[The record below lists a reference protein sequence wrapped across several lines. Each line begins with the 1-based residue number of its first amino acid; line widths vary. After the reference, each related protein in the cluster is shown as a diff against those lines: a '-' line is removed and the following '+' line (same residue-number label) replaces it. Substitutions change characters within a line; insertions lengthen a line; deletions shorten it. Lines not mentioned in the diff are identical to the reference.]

1 MGAGVNRAGK
11 MAGALTA
18 QLVAAVLPPRCPGC
32 ATVVEADHRF
42 CASCWGAMRFLDMG
56 ACGGC
61 GEPLVGEEA
70 CLACAPSRPIDSV
83 RAAVA
88 YGEIARALALR
99 LKYGRRMG
107 VAQTMARLMQR
118 HLPNDADLIV
128 PVPLHRW
135 RLWTR
140 GYNQAA
146 LIGAAL
152 SRRSDVAQDAGL
164 LRRTRATPPLR
175 GMNGAERLRAVAG
188 AFALDPRG
196 AGRLRGAHVV
206 LIDDVYTSGA
216 TARGCAAALKQ
227 AGAARVTLLCWARV
241 TRSDEG
247 RD

>member
-1 MGAGVNRAGK
+1 MGAGVNRAGIL
-11 MAGALTA
+11 AGALTA

-42 CASCWGAMRFLDMG
+42 CASCWAAMRFLDTG
-56 ACGGC
+56 ICGGC
-61 GEPLVGEEA
+61 GEPLEGREA
-70 CLACAPSRPIDSV
+70 CLACEGAGEVDSV

-118 HLPNDADLIV
+118 HLPPDADLIV

-152 SRRSDVAQDAGL
+152 SRKSGVAQDARL
-164 LRRTRATPPLR
+164 IHRIRATPPLR
-175 GMNGAERLRAVAG
+175 GMNGAQRLRAVAE

-216 TARGCAAALKQ
+216 TARGCAAALKE
-227 AGAARVTLLCWARV
+227 AGTARVTLLCWARV
-241 TRSDEG
+241 THSDEG

>member
-1 MGAGVNRAGK
+1 MGAGVNRTGIW
-11 MAGALTA
+11 AGALSA
-18 QLVAAVLPPRCPGC
+18 QLVATVLPPRCPGC

-42 CASCWGAMRFLDMG
+42 CAGCWGAMRFLDMG

-61 GEPLVGEEA
+61 GEPLIGEEA
-70 CLACAPSRPIDSV
+70 CLACARSQPIDSV

-88 YGEIARALALR
+88 YGESARALALR

-107 VAQTMARLMQR
+107 VAETMARLMQR
-118 HLPNDADLIV
+118 HLPNGADLIV

-152 SRRSDVAQDAGL
+152 SRKSGVAQDARL

-188 AFALDPRG
+188 AFALEPHG
-196 AGRLRGAHVV
+196 AARLDGAHVV

-216 TARGCAAALKQ
+216 TAGACAAMLKA

-241 TRSDEG
+241 IHDDTAA
-247 RD
+247 